1 MPREKKGNLL
11 LSLIVLCSLCV
22 VIVALIFHQLVLLFS
37 LTFTLWSILI
47 FLWGVPLIF
56 AGGKEVL
63 AARKHGEKV
72 PWQSNRYLVRG
83 LTYIFPWVI
92 MYIASSGFIS
102 ENLLR
107 DKNGMFFE
115 IIEYVVAFIV
125 IFPLLILLIIFFIAT
140 IRYILTTP
148 HPYAKYIQDAFTEE

>member
-1 MPREKKGNLL
+1 ML
-11 LSLIVLCSLCV
+11 
-22 VIVALIFHQLVLLFS
+22 
-37 LTFTLWSILI
+37 
-47 FLWGVPLIF
+47 LWGGPLIF

-92 MYIASSGFIS
+92 MYISSSGFRS
-102 ENLLR
+102 ENLLK
-107 DKNGMFFE
+107 DKNGMLFD

-125 IFPLLILLIIFFIAT
+125 IFPLLILLVIFFIAT